1 MALAPPRAEETLGV
15 NRGPGWRWVL
25 LTQEHMVQWQP
36 WGEPWL
42 RDSLPE
48 EATLGRGK
56 AHPRSCFTEPKGGPP
71 QAHWARAADTCPE
84 GLWGLCSF

>member
-1 MALAPPRAEETLGV
+1 MEMGPP
-15 NRGPGWRWVL
+15 NPGAHGAVAA
-25 LTQEHMVQWQP
+25 

-48 EATLGRGK
+48 EAALGRGK

-71 QAHWARAADTCPE
+71 QAHWAGAADTCPE